1 MKFNIFN
8 LASLLLLLLLF
19 FRVATSFPKSA
30 SVLFFIYFFAT
41 RTVLKSGKYYTLIL
55 WSRGK
60 QLVLFSRESCRG
72 KHQDSRENKTN
83 KFPEG
88 PCIKCFVIYL
98 DFHITKTNKQRRRA
112 GNNCAIVSRSGYI
125 WIWSGARDQESTN
138 HSAQFVEWKS
148 SYRTINNY

>member
-30 SVLFFIYFFAT
+30 SVLFFIYFFAKWEI
-41 RTVLKSGKYYTLIL
+41 LYTYCMVP
-55 WSRGK
+55 RK

-112 GNNCAIVSRSGYI
+112 GNNCAIVPRSGYI

-138 HSAQFVEWKS
+138 RSAQFVECKS
-148 SYRTINNY
+148 SYITINNY